1 MRCCKKTFRSIVSL
15 VLLLSLYLSTSI
27 VYAEGISITKAE
39 SQIVEDDYKILADF
53 KITLPPSV
61 EDALLRGVALN
72 FVSELTLTRSRWYW
86 LDSEVVQTEQQ
97 SKLTYNALTQQFRI
111 SKGTLFQSFPN
122 LESALHV
129 LGHQTSETVPIKSLG
144 GGNGYI
150 AKMLKSETKFTAYA
164 QMRLDKSQ
172 LPKPLQVNALTNSD
186 WNIES
191 EKHTWIVHP
200 EVSKTEG
207 GNAQ

>member
-1 MRCCKKTFRSIVSL
+1 MLSI
-15 VLLLSLYLSTSI
+15 YLCISFAN
-27 VYAEGISITKAE
+27 AEGISITKAE
-39 SQIVEDDYKILADF
+39 DKIVEDGYEIYADF
-53 KITLPPSV
+53 KITLSPSV

-72 FVSELTLTRSRWYW
+72 FVSELTITRSRWYW
-86 LDSEVVQTEQQ
+86 LDSEVIQTEQQ

-111 SKGTLFQSFPN
+111 SRGTLFQSFPN

-129 LGHQTSETVPIKSLG
+129 LGHQTSQPVSITSFG

-150 AKMLKSETKFTAYA
+150 AKLLNSETKFSAYA

-186 WNIES
+186 WNLES
-191 EKHTWIVHP
+191 EKHSWIIHP
-200 EVSKTEG
+200 EVLKTEG
-207 GNAQ
+207 KN